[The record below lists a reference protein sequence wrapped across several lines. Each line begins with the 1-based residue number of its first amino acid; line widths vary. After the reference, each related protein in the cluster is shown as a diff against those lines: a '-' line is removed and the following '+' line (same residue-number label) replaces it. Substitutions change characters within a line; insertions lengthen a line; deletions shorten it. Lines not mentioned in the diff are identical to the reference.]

1 MAGRAF
7 SNGAVRENNAIER
20 EQRASSANSTRDHHS
35 IKKKE
40 LLDKLITQ
48 LTMKLSSVLM
58 GLATLAVV
66 GEATLRRNLGNMDY
80 YTGRSNK
87 QPAVLSWWNSK
98 GGQDARMQRVVGPR
112 DSIGTALGGAIMS
125 KFFDD
130 DDDLGNMDYYTG
142 RSNKQPAVLSW
153 WNSKGGQDARMQ
165 RVVGPR
171 DSIGTALG
179 GAIMSK
185 FFDGDDDLE

>member
-80 YTGRSNK
+80 YLGRSNK
-87 QPAVLSWWNSK
+87 QPAILKWWNGK

-130 DDDLGNMDYYTG
+130 DDDLGMKRKLKKHGSTKECSQRNFIFKCEYGHVCEKG
-142 RSNKQPAVLSW
+142 RCVKVNTW
-153 WNSKGGQDARMQ
+153 R
-165 RVVGPR
+165 
-171 DSIGTALG
+171 I
-179 GAIMSK
+179 
-185 FFDGDDDLE
+185 